1 METWIIYVATA
12 VVILILGTL
21 IQERIAD
28 KKAKKAAQNKP
39 TEEPQPTAAVVSKT
53 SEPNTPSFSKTGT
66 EILTDFLTQMGCMV
80 EHSEVR
86 EEWTYRVFLCQGVYF
101 ESYTHNENDEVLLYY
116 HWAIPYSKKNFAWV
130 QRVCHQLTSQ
140 NKYSKVFYRYDS
152 ENDKFDMV
160 VQTAAIAPSIEV
172 LKLFVHITLE
182 AARRLQYEYEN
193 HNYGDEMTAEE
204 LVEDARSKTLYHR
217 CQQYNEPM
225 RILANYKY
233 FNTNQLSI
241 AQVITSLFDQEN
253 VEDMLSLTVIS
264 ENGTDQITQRDR
276 IAAFDLFSTLIT
288 KTKNGLDAS
297 TIPVAMT
304 LDTTFNHYT
313 FTLHLV
319 EQIPENVFIRLS
331 AMKVPYDHLQEQVP
345 AYAYTP
351 QSVSC
356 LLCYE
361 TSEEHSFEAFGK
373 QMEAARIARRNGET
387 LTEEQREMLR
397 MGGSK
402 AAYQLDEGIRLA
414 NHGCYVQA
422 IELLEPV
429 LKKYMENKDGDQPD
443 LHIWV
448 ATRAAY
454 HLGLCY
460 YNLSIMSKAYYYLD
474 FARKNHNSV
483 AQNLY
488 LQLLYH
494 TNDSRLLDELNT
506 EISKTES
513 EMQAILSDNEEIS
526 ENEQFR
532 YDSNKEYCLFLYKL
546 HAMVMIRE
554 EYIDAAYED
563 LQYLLQYEE
572 THDFAQAKIDELNKI
587 IPSEE

>member
-12 VVILILGTL
+12 VVILILGIL
-21 IQERIAD
+21 VQERIAD

-39 TEEPQPTAAVVSKT
+39 AEKPQPVATVVTEST
-53 SEPNTPSFSKTGT
+53 EQNTTNRTGT
-66 EILTDFLTQMGCMV
+66 EILTDFLTQMGCIV

-86 EEWTYRVFLCQGVYF
+86 EEWTYRVFLFQGAYF

-130 QRVCHQLTSQ
+130 QRICHQLTAQ
-140 NKYSKVFYRYDS
+140 NKYSKIFYRYDS
-152 ENDKFDMV
+152 ENDKFDIV
-160 VQTAAIAPSIEV
+160 IQTAAIAPSIDV
-172 LKLFVHITLE
+172 LKLFVHITFE
-182 AARRLQYEYEN
+182 AARQLQLDFDNYNDGYEK
-193 HNYGDEMTAEE
+193 TAEE
-204 LVEDARSKTLYHR
+204 IVEDARSKTLYHR

-253 VEDMLSLTVIS
+253 VEDMLSLTIIS

-276 IAAFDLFSTLIT
+276 IAAFDLFSTLIA
-288 KTKNGLDAS
+288 KNENGLNVS

-304 LDTTFNHYT
+304 LDTTFYHYI

-319 EQIPENVFIRLS
+319 EQTPKNVFIRLS

-351 QSVSC
+351 QSASC

-373 QMEAARIARRNGET
+373 QMEAARVARRNGET
-387 LTEEQREMLR
+387 LTDEQDELLK
-397 MGGSK
+397 MGGGK
-402 AAYQLDEGIRLA
+402 AAYQIDEGIRLA

-429 LKKYMENKDGDQPD
+429 LQKYMNNDHTDM
-443 LHIWV
+443 HIWT
-448 ATRAAY
+448 ASRAAY

-460 YNLSIMSKAYYYLD
+460 YNLSIMNKAYYYLD

-494 TNDSRLLDELNT
+494 TNDSRLLNELNA

-513 EMQAILSDNEEIS
+513 EMKSIMSSNEELS
-526 ENEQFR
+526 ENEKFR
-532 YDSNKEYCLFLYKL
+532 YQSNEEYCLFLYKL

-572 THDFAQAKIDELNKI
+572 THDFAQTKIDELDKKYNNQ
-587 IPSEE
+587 

>member
-1 METWIIYVATA
+1 M
-12 VVILILGTL
+12 
-21 IQERIAD
+21 
-28 KKAKKAAQNKP
+28 
-39 TEEPQPTAAVVSKT
+39 
-53 SEPNTPSFSKTGT
+53 
-66 EILTDFLTQMGCMV
+66 
-80 EHSEVR
+80 
-86 EEWTYRVFLCQGVYF
+86 
-101 ESYTHNENDEVLLYY
+101 
-116 HWAIPYSKKNFAWV
+116 
-130 QRVCHQLTSQ
+130 TSQ

-152 ENDKFDMV
+152 ANDQFDIV
-160 VQTAAIAPSIEV
+160 IQTAAIAPSTEV
-172 LKLFVHITLE
+172 LKLFVHITFE
-182 AARRLQYEYEN
+182 AARRLQLDFDNYNDGYEK
-193 HNYGDEMTAEE
+193 TEE
-204 LVEDARSKTLYHR
+204 EIVEDARSKTLYHR

-288 KTKNGLDAS
+288 KKENSLDVS

-319 EQIPENVFIRLS
+319 EQTPENVFIRLS

-351 QSVSC
+351 QSISC

-373 QMEAARIARRNGET
+373 QMEAARVARRNGET
-387 LTEEQREMLR
+387 LTDEQYELLK
-397 MGGSK
+397 MGGGK
-402 AAYQLDEGIRLA
+402 AAYQMDEGIRLA

-429 LKKYMENKDGDQPD
+429 LQKYMNNDHTDM
-443 LHIWV
+443 HIWT
-448 ATRAAY
+448 ASRAAY

-460 YNLSIMSKAYYYLD
+460 YNLSIMNKAYYYLD

-494 TNDSRLLDELNT
+494 TNDSRLLSELNA
-506 EISKTES
+506 EISQTES
-513 EMQAILSDNEEIS
+513 EMQSIVSGNDEIS

-532 YDSNKEYCLFLYKL
+532 YKSNEAYCLFLYKL

-563 LQYLLQYEE
+563 LQHLL
-572 THDFAQAKIDELNKI
+572 K
-587 IPSEE
+587 

>member
-12 VVILILGTL
+12 VVILILGIL

-39 TEEPQPTAAVVSKT
+39 AEEPQPVAAVISKVT
-53 SEPNTPSFSKTGT
+53 EQTTPATNKTGT
-66 EILTDFLTQMGCMV
+66 EILTDFLVQTGCVV

-86 EEWTYRVFLCQGVYF
+86 EEWTYRVFLCQGAYF

-130 QRVCHQLTSQ
+130 QRICHQLTSQ

-152 ENDKFDMV
+152 ENDKFDIV
-160 VQTAAIAPSIEV
+160 IQTAAIAPSIEV
-172 LKLFVHITLE
+172 LKLFVHITFE
-182 AARRLQYEYEN
+182 AARRLQLDFDNYNDGYEK
-193 HNYGDEMTAEE
+193 TEE
-204 LVEDARSKTLYHR
+204 EIVEEERSKTLYHR

-233 FNTNQLSI
+233 FNANQLSI

-253 VEDMLSLTVIS
+253 VEDMLSLTIIS

-288 KTKNGLDAS
+288 KKENSLDVS

-304 LDTTFNHYT
+304 LDTTFYHYT

-319 EQIPENVFIRLS
+319 EQTLENVFVRLS
-331 AMKVPYDHLQEQVP
+331 AMKVVYDHLQEQVP

-361 TSEEHSFEAFGK
+361 TSEAHSFEAFGK
-373 QMEAARIARRNGET
+373 QMEAARVARRNGET
-387 LTEEQREMLR
+387 LTDEQHEMLK
-397 MGGSK
+397 MDSSK

-429 LKKYMENKDGDQPD
+429 LKKYIEKKDGEHPD
-443 LHIWV
+443 LYIWV

-454 HLGLCY
+454 HLGFCY

-474 FARKNHNSV
+474 FARKNHNSI

-494 TNDSRLLDELNT
+494 TNDSRLLSELNA
-506 EISKTES
+506 EISQTES
-513 EMQAILSDNEEIS
+513 KMQSIVSGNDEIS

-532 YDSNKEYCLFLYKL
+532 YKSNEEYCLFLYKL

-563 LQYLLQYEE
+563 LQYLLQHEE
-572 THDFAQAKIDELNKI
+572 THDFAQTKIDELDKKYNNQ
-587 IPSEE
+587 

>member
-12 VVILILGTL
+12 VVILILGIL

-28 KKAKKAAQNKP
+28 KKAKKQAQNKP
-39 TEEPQPTAAVVSKT
+39 AEEPQPTAAVVSKT

-86 EEWTYRVFLCQGVYF
+86 EEWTYRVFLCQGAYF

-116 HWAIPYSKKNFAWV
+116 HWAIPYSKKNFDWV
-130 QRVCHQLTSQ
+130 QRICHQLTAQ

-152 ENDKFDMV
+152 ENDKFDIV
-160 VQTAAIAPSIEV
+160 IQTAAIAPSIDV
-172 LKLFVHITLE
+172 LKLFVHITFE
-182 AARRLQYEYEN
+182 AARRLQLDFDNYNDGYEK
-193 HNYGDEMTAEE
+193 TEE
-204 LVEDARSKTLYHR
+204 EIVEDARSKTLYHR

-241 AQVITSLFDQEN
+241 AQVITSLFDQEK

-276 IAAFDLFSTLIT
+276 IAAFDLFRTLIT
-288 KTKNGLDAS
+288 KKENSLDVS

-319 EQIPENVFIRLS
+319 EQTPENVFIRLS

-373 QMEAARIARRNGET
+373 QMEAARVARRNGET
-387 LTEEQREMLR
+387 LTDEQHELLK
-397 MGGSK
+397 MGGGK
-402 AAYQLDEGIRLA
+402 AAYQMDEGIRLA

-422 IELLEPV
+422 IELLELV
-429 LKKYMENKDGDQPD
+429 LQKYMNNDHTDM
-443 LHIWV
+443 HIWT
-448 ATRAAY
+448 ASRAAY
-454 HLGLCY
+454 HLGFCY
-460 YNLSIMSKAYYYLD
+460 YNLSIMNKAYYYLD

-494 TNDSRLLDELNT
+494 TNDSRLLSELNA

-513 EMQAILSDNEEIS
+513 EMKSIMSSNEELS
-526 ENEQFR
+526 ENEKFR
-532 YDSNKEYCLFLYKL
+532 YQSNEEYCLFLYKL
-546 HAMVMIRE
+546 HAMLMIRE

-572 THDFAQAKIDELNKI
+572 THDFAQTKIDELDKKYNNQ
-587 IPSEE
+587 

>member
-86 EEWTYRVFLCQGVYF
+86 EEGTYRVFLCQGVYF

-140 NKYSKVFYRYDS
+140 NKYTKVFYRYDS

-193 HNYGDEMTAEE
+193 HNDGDEMTAEE

-304 LDTTFNHYT
+304 LDTTFYHYI

-319 EQIPENVFIRLS
+319 EQTPENVFIRLS

-361 TSEEHSFEAFGK
+361 TSKEHSFEAFGK

-526 ENEQFR
+526 KNEQFR

>member
-39 TEEPQPTAAVVSKT
+39 AEEPQPTATVVTEST
-53 SEPNTPSFSKTGT
+53 EQNTTNRTGT
-66 EILTDFLTQMGCMV
+66 EILTDFLTQMGCIV

-86 EEWTYRVFLCQGVYF
+86 EEWTYRVFLFQGGYF

-130 QRVCHQLTSQ
+130 QRICHQLTAQ

-152 ENDKFDMV
+152 ENDKFDIV
-160 VQTAAIAPSIEV
+160 IQTAAIAPSIDV
-172 LKLFVHITLE
+172 LKLFVHITFE
-182 AARRLQYEYEN
+182 AARQLQLDFDNYNDGYEK
-193 HNYGDEMTAEE
+193 TAEE
-204 LVEDARSKTLYHR
+204 IVEDARSKTLYHR

-253 VEDMLSLTVIS
+253 VEDMLSLTIIS

-276 IAAFDLFSTLIT
+276 IAAFDLFSTLIA
-288 KTKNGLDAS
+288 KNENGLNVS

-304 LDTTFNHYT
+304 LDTTFYHYI

-319 EQIPENVFIRLS
+319 EQTPKNVFIRLS

-351 QSVSC
+351 QSASC

-373 QMEAARIARRNGET
+373 QMEAARVARRNGET
-387 LTEEQREMLR
+387 LTDEQDELLK
-397 MGGSK
+397 MGSGK
-402 AAYQLDEGIRLA
+402 AAYQIDEGIRLA

-429 LKKYMENKDGDQPD
+429 LQKYMNNDHTDM
-443 LHIWV
+443 HIWT
-448 ATRAAY
+448 ASRAAY

-460 YNLSIMSKAYYYLD
+460 YNLSIMNKAYYYLD

-494 TNDSRLLDELNT
+494 TNDSRLLNELNA

-513 EMQAILSDNEEIS
+513 EMKSIMSSNEELS
-526 ENEQFR
+526 ENEKFR
-532 YDSNKEYCLFLYKL
+532 YQSNEEYCLFLYKL

-572 THDFAQAKIDELNKI
+572 THDFAQTKIDELDKKYNNQ
-587 IPSEE
+587 

>member
-1 METWIIYVATA
+1 METWGIYVATA
-12 VVILILGTL
+12 VVILILGIL
-21 IQERIAD
+21 IQERIAN
-28 KKAKKAAQNKP
+28 KKAKKSAQNKP
-39 TEEPQPTAAVVSKT
+39 AEECQPIAAVVSEATKQDT
-53 SEPNTPSFSKTGT
+53 TNRTGT
-66 EILTDFLTQMGCMV
+66 EILTDFLTQTGCVV

-86 EEWTYRVFLCQGVYF
+86 EEWTFRVFLCQGAYF

-116 HWAIPYSKKNFAWV
+116 HWVIPYSKKNFAWV
-130 QRVCHQLTSQ
+130 QRICHQLTAQ

-152 ENDKFDMV
+152 KNDKFDIV
-160 VQTAAIAPSIEV
+160 IQTAAIAPSIDV
-172 LKLFVHITLE
+172 LKLFVHITFE
-182 AARRLQYEYEN
+182 AARQLQLDFDNYNDGYEK
-193 HNYGDEMTAEE
+193 TEE
-204 LVEDARSKTLYHR
+204 EIVEDARSKTLYHR

-225 RILANYKY
+225 RVLANYKY

-288 KTKNGLDAS
+288 KKENSLDVS

-319 EQIPENVFIRLS
+319 EQTPENVFIRLS

-351 QSVSC
+351 QSISC

-373 QMEAARIARRNGET
+373 QMEAARVARRNGET
-387 LTEEQREMLR
+387 LTDEQHELLK
-397 MGGSK
+397 MGGGK
-402 AAYQLDEGIRLA
+402 AAYQMDEGIRLA

-429 LKKYMENKDGDQPD
+429 LQKCMNNDHTDM
-443 LHIWV
+443 HIWT
-448 ATRAAY
+448 ASRAAY

-460 YNLSIMSKAYYYLD
+460 YNLSIMNKAYYYLD

-494 TNDSRLLDELNT
+494 TNDSRLLSELNA

-513 EMQAILSDNEEIS
+513 EMKSIMSSNEELS
-526 ENEQFR
+526 ENEKFR
-532 YDSNKEYCLFLYKL
+532 YQSNEEYCLFLYKL

-563 LQYLLQYEE
+563 LQYLLQHEE
-572 THDFAQAKIDELNKI
+572 THDFAQTKIDELDKKYNNQ
-587 IPSEE
+587 

>member
-1 METWIIYVATA
+1 METWVIYVATA
-12 VVILILGTL
+12 VVILILGIL

-28 KKAKKAAQNKP
+28 KKAKKSAQNKP
-39 TEEPQPTAAVVSKT
+39 AEECQPIAAVVSEATKQDT
-53 SEPNTPSFSKTGT
+53 TNRTGT
-66 EILTDFLTQMGCMV
+66 EILTDFLTQTGCVV

-86 EEWTYRVFLCQGVYF
+86 EEWTYRVFLCQGAYF

-116 HWAIPYSKKNFAWV
+116 HWVIPYSKKNFAWV
-130 QRVCHQLTSQ
+130 QRICHQLTAQ

-152 ENDKFDMV
+152 KNDKFDIV
-160 VQTAAIAPSIEV
+160 IQTAAIAPSIDV
-172 LKLFVHITLE
+172 LKLFVHITFE
-182 AARRLQYEYEN
+182 AARQLQLDFDNYNDGYEK
-193 HNYGDEMTAEE
+193 TEE
-204 LVEDARSKTLYHR
+204 EIVEEARSKTLYHR

-225 RILANYKY
+225 RVLANYKY

-288 KTKNGLDAS
+288 KKENSLNVS

-319 EQIPENVFIRLS
+319 EQTPENVFIRLS

-345 AYAYTP
+345 DYAYTP
-351 QSVSC
+351 QSISC

-373 QMEAARIARRNGET
+373 QMEAARVARRNGET
-387 LTEEQREMLR
+387 LTDEQHELLK
-397 MGGSK
+397 MGGGK
-402 AAYQLDEGIRLA
+402 AAYQMDEGIRLA

-429 LKKYMENKDGDQPD
+429 LQKYMNNDHTDM
-443 LHIWV
+443 HIWT
-448 ATRAAY
+448 ASRAAY

-460 YNLSIMSKAYYYLD
+460 YNLSIMNKAYYYLD

-494 TNDSRLLDELNT
+494 TNDSRLLSELNA

-513 EMQAILSDNEEIS
+513 EMKSIMSSNEELS
-526 ENEQFR
+526 ENEKFR
-532 YDSNKEYCLFLYKL
+532 YQSNEEYCLFLYKL

-563 LQYLLQYEE
+563 LQYLLQHEE
-572 THDFAQAKIDELNKI
+572 THDFAQTKIDELDKKYNNQ
-587 IPSEE
+587 

>member
-12 VVILILGTL
+12 VVILILGIL

-28 KKAKKAAQNKP
+28 KKAKKSAQNKP
-39 TEEPQPTAAVVSKT
+39 AEEPHPVAAGVTEST
-53 SEPNTPSFSKTGT
+53 EQNTTNRTGT
-66 EILTDFLTQMGCMV
+66 EILTDFLTQMGCIV

-86 EEWTYRVFLCQGVYF
+86 EEWTYRVFLFQGAYF

-130 QRVCHQLTSQ
+130 QRICHQLTAQ

-152 ENDKFDMV
+152 ENDKFDIV
-160 VQTAAIAPSIEV
+160 IQTAAIAPSIDV
-172 LKLFVHITLE
+172 LKLFVHITFE
-182 AARRLQYEYEN
+182 AARQLQLDFDNYNDGYEK
-193 HNYGDEMTAEE
+193 TEE
-204 LVEDARSKTLYHR
+204 EIVEDARSKTLYHR

-253 VEDMLSLTVIS
+253 VEDMLSLTIIS

-276 IAAFDLFSTLIT
+276 IAAFNLFSTLIT
-288 KTKNGLDAS
+288 KKENSLDVS

-304 LDTTFNHYT
+304 LDSTFYHYI

-319 EQIPENVFIRLS
+319 EQTPENVFIRFS

-351 QSVSC
+351 QSASC

-361 TSEEHSFEAFGK
+361 TNEAHSFEAFGK
-373 QMEAARIARRNGET
+373 QMEAARVARRNGET
-387 LTEEQREMLR
+387 LTDEQHEMLR
-397 MGGSK
+397 MGSNK
-402 AAYQLDEGIRLA
+402 AAYQLAEGIRLA

-429 LKKYMENKDGDQPD
+429 LQKYMNNNHTDM
-443 LHIWV
+443 HIWT
-448 ATRAAY
+448 ASRAAY
-454 HLGLCY
+454 HLGFCY
-460 YNLSIMSKAYYYLD
+460 YNLSIMNKAYYYLD
-474 FARKNHNSV
+474 FARKNHNSF
-483 AQNLY
+483 AQHLY

-494 TNDSRLLDELNT
+494 TNDSRLLSELNA
-506 EISKTES
+506 EISNTES
-513 EMQAILSDNEEIS
+513 EMRSIASDNDELS

-532 YDSNKEYCLFLYKL
+532 YNSNKEYCLFLYKL

-563 LQYLLQYEE
+563 LQYLLQHEE
-572 THDFAQAKIDELNKI
+572 THDFAQTKIDELDKKYNNQ
-587 IPSEE
+587 

>member
-12 VVILILGTL
+12 VVILILGIL
-21 IQERIAD
+21 IQEHIAD

-39 TEEPQPTAAVVSKT
+39 AEEPHPVAAGVTEST
-53 SEPNTPSFSKTGT
+53 EQNTTNRTGT
-66 EILTDFLTQMGCMV
+66 EILTDFLTQMGCIV

-86 EEWTYRVFLCQGVYF
+86 EEWTYRVFLFQGAYF

-116 HWAIPYSKKNFAWV
+116 HWAIPYSKTNFAWV
-130 QRVCHQLTSQ
+130 QRICHQLTAQ

-152 ENDKFDMV
+152 ENDKFDIV
-160 VQTAAIAPSIEV
+160 IQTAAIAPSIDV
-172 LKLFVHITLE
+172 LKLFVHITFE
-182 AARRLQYEYEN
+182 AARQLQLDFDNYNDGYEK
-193 HNYGDEMTAEE
+193 TEE
-204 LVEDARSKTLYHR
+204 EIVEDARSKTLYHR

-253 VEDMLSLTVIS
+253 VEDMLSLTIIS

-276 IAAFDLFSTLIT
+276 IAAFDLFSTLIA
-288 KTKNGLDAS
+288 KKENGLNVS
-297 TIPVAMT
+297 TIPVAIT
-304 LDTTFNHYT
+304 LDTTFYHYI

-319 EQIPENVFIRLS
+319 EQTPENVFIRLS

-373 QMEAARIARRNGET
+373 QMEAARVARRNGET
-387 LTEEQREMLR
+387 LTDEQHEMLK
-397 MGGSK
+397 MDSSK

-429 LKKYMENKDGDQPD
+429 LKKYIEKKDGEHPD
-443 LHIWV
+443 LNIWV
-448 ATRAAY
+448 ATRATY
-454 HLGLCY
+454 HLGFCY

-474 FARKNHNSV
+474 FARKNHNSI

-494 TNDSRLLDELNT
+494 TNDSRLLSELNA
-506 EISKTES
+506 EISQTES
-513 EMQAILSDNEEIS
+513 KMQSIVSGNDEIS

-532 YDSNKEYCLFLYKL
+532 YKSNEEYCLFLYKL

-572 THDFAQAKIDELNKI
+572 TQDFAQTKIDELDKKYNNQ
-587 IPSEE
+587 

>member
-28 KKAKKAAQNKP
+28 KKAKKSAQNKP
-39 TEEPQPTAAVVSKT
+39 AEECQPIAAVVSGAT
-53 SEPNTPSFSKTGT
+53 EQDTTNRTGT
-66 EILTDFLTQMGCMV
+66 EILTDFLTQIGCVV
-80 EHSEVR
+80 EHSEIR
-86 EEWTYRVFLCQGVYF
+86 EEWTYRVFLCQGAYF

-130 QRVCHQLTSQ
+130 QRICHQLTSQ

-152 ENDKFDMV
+152 ANDQFDIV
-160 VQTAAIAPSIEV
+160 IQTAAIAPSTEV
-172 LKLFVHITLE
+172 LKLFVHITFE
-182 AARRLQYEYEN
+182 AARRLQLDFDNYNDGYEK
-193 HNYGDEMTAEE
+193 TEE
-204 LVEDARSKTLYHR
+204 EIVEDARSKTLYHR

-288 KTKNGLDAS
+288 KKENSLDVS

-319 EQIPENVFIRLS
+319 EQTPENVFIRLS

-351 QSVSC
+351 QSISC

-373 QMEAARIARRNGET
+373 QMEAARVARRNGET
-387 LTEEQREMLR
+387 LTDEQYELLK
-397 MGGSK
+397 MGGGK
-402 AAYQLDEGIRLA
+402 AAYQMDEGIRLA

-429 LKKYMENKDGDQPD
+429 LQKYMNNDHTDM
-443 LHIWV
+443 HIWT
-448 ATRAAY
+448 ASRAAY

-460 YNLSIMSKAYYYLD
+460 YNLSIMNKAYYYLD

-494 TNDSRLLDELNT
+494 TNDSRLLSELNA
-506 EISKTES
+506 EISQTES
-513 EMQAILSDNEEIS
+513 EMQSIVSGNDEIS

-532 YDSNKEYCLFLYKL
+532 YKSNEAYCLFLYKL

-563 LQYLLQYEE
+563 LQHLLQYEE
-572 THDFAQAKIDELNKI
+572 TQDFAQTKINELDKQYNNQ
-587 IPSEE
+587 

>member
-12 VVILILGTL
+12 VVILILGIL

-28 KKAKKAAQNKP
+28 KKAKKQAQNKP
-39 TEEPQPTAAVVSKT
+39 AEEPQPTAAVVSKT

-86 EEWTYRVFLCQGVYF
+86 EEWTYRVFLCQGAYF

-116 HWAIPYSKKNFAWV
+116 HWAIPYSKKNFDWV
-130 QRVCHQLTSQ
+130 QRICHQLTAQ

-152 ENDKFDMV
+152 ENDKFDIV
-160 VQTAAIAPSIEV
+160 IQTAAIAPSIDV
-172 LKLFVHITLE
+172 LKLFVHITFE
-182 AARRLQYEYEN
+182 AARRLQLDFDNYNDGYEK
-193 HNYGDEMTAEE
+193 TEE
-204 LVEDARSKTLYHR
+204 EIVEDARSKTLYHR

-241 AQVITSLFDQEN
+241 AQVITSLFDQEK

-276 IAAFDLFSTLIT
+276 IAAFDLFRTLIT
-288 KTKNGLDAS
+288 KKENSLDVS

-319 EQIPENVFIRLS
+319 EQTPENVFIRLS

-373 QMEAARIARRNGET
+373 QMEAARVARRSGET
-387 LTEEQREMLR
+387 LTDEQYELLK
-397 MGGSK
+397 MGGGK
-402 AAYQLDEGIRLA
+402 AAYQMDEGIRLA

-422 IELLEPV
+422 IELLELV
-429 LKKYMENKDGDQPD
+429 LQKYMNNDHTDM
-443 LHIWV
+443 HIWT
-448 ATRAAY
+448 ASRAAY
-454 HLGLCY
+454 HLGFCY
-460 YNLSIMSKAYYYLD
+460 YNLSIMNKAYYYLD

-494 TNDSRLLDELNT
+494 TNDSRLLSELNA

-513 EMQAILSDNEEIS
+513 EMKSIMSSNEELS
-526 ENEQFR
+526 ENEKFR
-532 YDSNKEYCLFLYKL
+532 YQSNEEYCLFLYKL
-546 HAMVMIRE
+546 HAMLMIRE

-572 THDFAQAKIDELNKI
+572 THDFAQTKIDELDKKYNNQ
-587 IPSEE
+587 

>member
-28 KKAKKAAQNKP
+28 KKAEKQAQNKP
-39 TEEPQPTAAVVSKT
+39 AEEPQPTATVVSKT

-140 NKYSKVFYRYDS
+140 NKYTKVFYRYDS

-319 EQIPENVFIRLS
+319 EQTPENVFIRLS

-345 AYAYTP
+345 AYTYTP

-526 ENEQFR
+526 KNEQFR

>member
-1 METWIIYVATA
+1 METWVIYVATA
-12 VVILILGTL
+12 VVILILGIL
-21 IQERIAD
+21 IQERIAE
-28 KKAKKAAQNKP
+28 KKAKKQAQNKP
-39 TEEPQPTAAVVSKT
+39 AEEPQPTAAVVSETTEQNTT
-53 SEPNTPSFSKTGT
+53 SRTGT
-66 EILTDFLTQMGCMV
+66 EILTDFLAQMGCMV

-86 EEWTYRVFLCQGVYF
+86 EEWTYRVFLFQGAYF

-130 QRVCHQLTSQ
+130 QRICHQLTAQ

-152 ENDKFDMV
+152 ENDKFDIV
-160 VQTAAIAPSIEV
+160 IQTAAIAPSIDV
-172 LKLFVHITLE
+172 LKLFVHITFE
-182 AARRLQYEYEN
+182 AARQLQLDFDNYNDGYEK
-193 HNYGDEMTAEE
+193 TAEE
-204 LVEDARSKTLYHR
+204 IVEDARSKTLYHR

-253 VEDMLSLTVIS
+253 VEDMLSLTIIS

-276 IAAFDLFSTLIT
+276 IAAFDLFSTLIA
-288 KTKNGLDAS
+288 KNENGLNVS

-304 LDTTFNHYT
+304 LDTTFYHYI

-319 EQIPENVFIRLS
+319 EQTPKNVFIRLS

-351 QSVSC
+351 QSASC

-373 QMEAARIARRNGET
+373 QMEAARVARRNGET
-387 LTEEQREMLR
+387 LTDEQDELLK
-397 MGGSK
+397 MGGGK
-402 AAYQLDEGIRLA
+402 AAYQIDEGIRLA

-429 LKKYMENKDGDQPD
+429 LQKYMNNDHTDM
-443 LHIWV
+443 HIWT
-448 ATRAAY
+448 ASRAAY

-460 YNLSIMSKAYYYLD
+460 YNLSIMNKAYYYLD

-494 TNDSRLLDELNT
+494 TNDSRLLNELNA

-513 EMQAILSDNEEIS
+513 EMKSIMSSNEELS
-526 ENEQFR
+526 ENEKFR
-532 YDSNKEYCLFLYKL
+532 YQSNEEYCLFLYKL

-572 THDFAQAKIDELNKI
+572 THDFAQTKIDELDKKYNNQ
-587 IPSEE
+587 

>member
-12 VVILILGTL
+12 VVILILGIL

-28 KKAKKAAQNKP
+28 KRAKKAAQNKP
-39 TEEPQPTAAVVSKT
+39 AEKPQPVAAVVTEST
-53 SEPNTPSFSKTGT
+53 EQNTTNRTGT

-86 EEWTYRVFLCQGVYF
+86 EEWTYRVFLFQGAYV

-116 HWAIPYSKKNFAWV
+116 HWAIPYSKKYFAWV
-130 QRVCHQLTSQ
+130 QRICHQLTSQ

-152 ENDKFDMV
+152 ENDKFDIV
-160 VQTAAIAPSIEV
+160 IQTAAIAPSIDV
-172 LKLFVHITLE
+172 LKLFMHITFE
-182 AARRLQYEYEN
+182 AARRLQLDFDNYNDGYEK
-193 HNYGDEMTAEE
+193 TEE
-204 LVEDARSKTLYHR
+204 EIVEDARRKTLYHR
-217 CQQYNEPM
+217 CEQYNEPM

-233 FNTNQLSI
+233 FNSNQLSI

-276 IAAFDLFSTLIT
+276 IAAFDLFSTLIA
-288 KTKNGLDAS
+288 KKENGLNVS

-304 LDTTFNHYT
+304 LDTTFYHYT

-319 EQIPENVFIRLS
+319 EQTPENVFIRLS

-351 QSVSC
+351 QSASC

-387 LTEEQREMLR
+387 LTDEQHEMLR
-397 MGGSK
+397 IGGSK
-402 AAYQLDEGIRLA
+402 AAYQLDEGIRLS

-429 LKKYMENKDGDQPD
+429 LKKYMEKKDGDQPD
-443 LHIWV
+443 LYIWV

-454 HLGLCY
+454 HLGFCY

-474 FARKNHNSV
+474 FARKNHSSI
-483 AQNLY
+483 AQHLY

-494 TNDSRLLDELNT
+494 TNDSRLLSELNA
-506 EISKTES
+506 EISNTES
-513 EMQAILSDNEEIS
+513 EMQSIVSGNDEIS

-532 YDSNKEYCLFLYKL
+532 YNSNKEYCLFLYKL

-563 LQYLLQYEE
+563 LQYLLQHEE
-572 THDFAQAKIDELNKI
+572 THDFAQAKIDELDKI
-587 IPSEE
+587 DSKE

>member
-12 VVILILGTL
+12 VVILILGIL
-21 IQERIAD
+21 IQERIVD

-39 TEEPQPTAAVVSKT
+39 AEEPQPAVAGISETTEQDMPTT
-53 SEPNTPSFSKTGT
+53 SRTGT
-66 EILTDFLTQMGCMV
+66 EILTDFLTQMGCIV

-86 EEWTYRVFLCQGVYF
+86 EEWTYRVFLFQGAYF

-130 QRVCHQLTSQ
+130 QRICHQLTAQ

-152 ENDKFDMV
+152 ENDKFDIV
-160 VQTAAIAPSIEV
+160 IQTAAIAPSIDV
-172 LKLFVHITLE
+172 LKLFVHITFE
-182 AARRLQYEYEN
+182 AARQLQLDFDNYNDGYEK
-193 HNYGDEMTAEE
+193 TEE
-204 LVEDARSKTLYHR
+204 EIVEDARSKTLYHR

-233 FNTNQLSI
+233 FNSNQLSI

-264 ENGTDQITQRDR
+264 ENGTDQITQRNR

-288 KTKNGLDAS
+288 KKDNGLNVS

-304 LDTTFNHYT
+304 LDSTFYHYI

-319 EQIPENVFIRLS
+319 EQTLENVFIRLS

-351 QSVSC
+351 QSASC

-361 TSEEHSFEAFGK
+361 TNEEHSFEAFGK
-373 QMEAARIARRNGET
+373 QMEAARVARRNGDT
-387 LTEEQREMLR
+387 LTDEQHEMLR
-397 MGGSK
+397 MGSSK
-402 AAYQLDEGIRLA
+402 AAYQLDEGIRLS

-429 LKKYMENKDGDQPD
+429 LQKYMNNNHTDM
-443 LHIWV
+443 HIWT
-448 ATRAAY
+448 ASRAAY
-454 HLGLCY
+454 HLGFCY
-460 YNLSIMSKAYYYLD
+460 YNLSIMNKAYYYLD
-474 FARKNHNSV
+474 FARKNHNSF
-483 AQNLY
+483 AQHLY

-494 TNDSRLLDELNT
+494 TNDSRLLSELNA
-506 EISKTES
+506 EISNTES
-513 EMQAILSDNEEIS
+513 EMRSIASDNDELS

-532 YDSNKEYCLFLYKL
+532 YNSNKEYCLFLYKL

-563 LQYLLQYEE
+563 LQYLLQHEE
-572 THDFAQAKIDELNKI
+572 THDFAQTKIDELDKKYNNQ
-587 IPSEE
+587 

>member
-28 KKAKKAAQNKP
+28 KKAKKQAQNKP
-39 TEEPQPTAAVVSKT
+39 AEKPQPVAAVVTEST
-53 SEPNTPSFSKTGT
+53 EQNTTNRTGT

-86 EEWTYRVFLCQGVYF
+86 EEWTYRVFLFQGAYF

-116 HWAIPYSKKNFAWV
+116 RWTIPYSKKNFAWV
-130 QRVCHQLTSQ
+130 QRICHQLTSQ
-140 NKYSKVFYRYDS
+140 NKYTKVFYRYDS
-152 ENDKFDMV
+152 ENDQFDIV
-160 VQTAAIAPSIEV
+160 VQTAAIAPSIDV
-172 LKLFVHITLE
+172 LKLFVHITFE
-182 AARRLQYEYEN
+182 AARQLQLDFDNYNDGYEK
-193 HNYGDEMTAEE
+193 TEE
-204 LVEDARSKTLYHR
+204 EIVEDARSKTLYHR

-253 VEDMLSLTVIS
+253 VEDMLSLTIIS

-276 IAAFDLFSTLIT
+276 IAAFDLFSTLIA
-288 KTKNGLDAS
+288 KNENGLHVS
-297 TIPVAMT
+297 TIPVEMT
-304 LDTTFNHYT
+304 LDTTFYHYI

-319 EQIPENVFIRLS
+319 EQTPENVFIRLS

-351 QSVSC
+351 QSASC

-373 QMEAARIARRNGET
+373 QMEAARVARRNGET
-387 LTEEQREMLR
+387 LTDEQHELLK
-397 MGGSK
+397 MGGGK
-402 AAYQLDEGIRLA
+402 AAYQMDEGIRLA

-429 LKKYMENKDGDQPD
+429 LQKYMNNDYTDM
-443 LHIWV
+443 HIWT
-448 ATRAAY
+448 ASRAAY
-454 HLGLCY
+454 HLGFCY

-474 FARKNHNSV
+474 FARKNHNSF
-483 AQNLY
+483 AQHLY

-494 TNDSRLLDELNT
+494 TNDSRLLSELNA
-506 EISKTES
+506 EISQTES
-513 EMQAILSDNEEIS
+513 EMKSIMSSNEELS
-526 ENEQFR
+526 ENEKFR
-532 YDSNKEYCLFLYKL
+532 YQSNEEYCLFLYKL

-554 EYIDAAYED
+554 EYVDAAYED

-572 THDFAQAKIDELNKI
+572 THDFAQTKIDELDKKYNN
-587 IPSEE
+587 

>member
-1 METWIIYVATA
+1 MITSVFVAVFIAIAIVGVLIHKQHTTSKVKEEVPNKLSEESQPIVELSSKA
-12 VVILILGTL
+12 VEQTIPAI
-21 IQERIAD
+21 
-28 KKAKKAAQNKP
+28 
-39 TEEPQPTAAVVSKT
+39 
-53 SEPNTPSFSKTGT
+53 SKTGA
-66 EILTDFLTQMGCMV
+66 EILTDFLTQTGCVV
-80 EHSEVR
+80 EECETR
-86 EEWTYRVFLCQGVYF
+86 DEWTYRVFQYQGAYF
-101 ESYTHNENDEVLLYY
+101 ESYSNNENDEVLLYY
-116 HWAIPYSKKNFAWV
+116 HWGIPYSKKNFAWV

-140 NKYSKVFYRYDS
+140 NKYGKVFYRYDS
-152 ENDKFDMV
+152 ENDQFDIV
-160 VQTAAIAPSIEV
+160 VQTAAIAPSIDV
-172 LKLFVHITLE
+172 LKLFVHITFE
-182 AARRLQYEYEN
+182 AARQLQLDFDNYNDGYEK
-193 HNYGDEMTAEE
+193 TEE
-204 LVEDARSKTLYHR
+204 EIVEDARSKTLYHR

-288 KTKNGLDAS
+288 KKENSLDVS

-319 EQIPENVFIRLS
+319 EQTPENVFIRLS

-373 QMEAARIARRNGET
+373 QMEAARVARRNGET
-387 LTEEQREMLR
+387 LTDEQYELLK
-397 MGGSK
+397 MGGGK
-402 AAYQLDEGIRLA
+402 AAYQMDEGIRLA

-429 LKKYMENKDGDQPD
+429 LQKYMNNDHTDM
-443 LHIWV
+443 HIWT
-448 ATRAAY
+448 ASRAAY

-460 YNLSIMSKAYYYLD
+460 YNLSIMNKAYYYLD

-494 TNDSRLLDELNT
+494 TNDSRLLSELNA
-506 EISKTES
+506 EIGKTES
-513 EMQAILSDNEEIS
+513 EMKAIVSGNDEIS
-526 ENEQFR
+526 ENEQLR
-532 YDSNKEYCLFLYKL
+532 YQSNEEYCLFLYKL
-546 HAMVMIRE
+546 HAMLMIRE

-563 LQYLLQYEE
+563 LQYLLQHEE
-572 THDFAQAKIDELNKI
+572 THDFAQTKIDELDKKYNNQ
-587 IPSEE
+587 

>member
-12 VVILILGTL
+12 VVILIFGTL

-28 KKAKKAAQNKP
+28 KKAKKAAQNRP
-39 TEEPQPTAAVVSKT
+39 AEEPQPTAAVVSETTEQNTT
-53 SEPNTPSFSKTGT
+53 SRTGT
-66 EILTDFLTQMGCMV
+66 EILTDFLAQMGCMV

-86 EEWTYRVFLCQGVYF
+86 EEWTYRVFLCQGAYF
-101 ESYTHNENDEVLLYY
+101 EAYTHNENDEVLLYY

-140 NKYSKVFYRYDS
+140 NKYTKVFYRYDS

-193 HNYGDEMTAEE
+193 HNDGDEMTAEE

-304 LDTTFNHYT
+304 LDTTFYHYI

-319 EQIPENVFIRLS
+319 EQTPENVFIRLS

-361 TSEEHSFEAFGK
+361 TSKEHSFEAFGK

-526 ENEQFR
+526 KNEQFR

>member
-12 VVILILGTL
+12 VVILILGIL

-39 TEEPQPTAAVVSKT
+39 AEEPHPVAAGVTEST
-53 SEPNTPSFSKTGT
+53 EQNTTNRTGT
-66 EILTDFLTQMGCMV
+66 EILTDFLTQMGCIV

-86 EEWTYRVFLCQGVYF
+86 EEWTYRVFLFQGAYF

-130 QRVCHQLTSQ
+130 QRICHQLTAQ

-152 ENDKFDMV
+152 ENDKFDIV
-160 VQTAAIAPSIEV
+160 IQTAAIAPSIDV
-172 LKLFVHITLE
+172 LKLFVHITFE
-182 AARRLQYEYEN
+182 AARQLQLDFDNYNDGYEK
-193 HNYGDEMTAEE
+193 TEE
-204 LVEDARSKTLYHR
+204 EIVEDARSKTLYHR

-253 VEDMLSLTVIS
+253 VEDMLSLTIIS
-264 ENGTDQITQRDR
+264 ENGTNQITQRDR
-276 IAAFDLFSTLIT
+276 IAAFDLFSTLIA
-288 KTKNGLDAS
+288 KKENGLNVS
-297 TIPVAMT
+297 TIPVAIT
-304 LDTTFNHYT
+304 LDTTFYHYI

-319 EQIPENVFIRLS
+319 EQTPENVFIRLS

-351 QSVSC
+351 QSASC

-361 TSEEHSFEAFGK
+361 TNEEHSFEAFGK
-373 QMEAARIARRNGET
+373 QMEAARVARRNGDT
-387 LTEEQREMLR
+387 LTDEQHEMLR
-397 MGGSK
+397 MGSSK
-402 AAYQLDEGIRLA
+402 AAYQLAEGIRLS

-429 LKKYMENKDGDQPD
+429 LQKHMNNNHTDM
-443 LHIWV
+443 HIWT
-448 ATRAAY
+448 ASRAAY
-454 HLGLCY
+454 HLGFCY

-474 FARKNHNSV
+474 FARKNHNSF
-483 AQNLY
+483 AQHLY

-494 TNDSRLLDELNT
+494 TNDSRLLSELNA
-506 EISKTES
+506 EISNTES
-513 EMQAILSDNEEIS
+513 EMRSIASGNDELS

-532 YDSNKEYCLFLYKL
+532 YNSNKEYCLFLYKL

-563 LQYLLQYEE
+563 LQYLLQHEE
-572 THDFAQAKIDELNKI
+572 THDFAQTKIDELDKKYNNQ
-587 IPSEE
+587 

>member
-28 KKAKKAAQNKP
+28 KKAKKQAQNKP
-39 TEEPQPTAAVVSKT
+39 AEKPQPVAAVVTEST
-53 SEPNTPSFSKTGT
+53 EQNTTNRTGT

-86 EEWTYRVFLCQGVYF
+86 EEWTYRVFLFQGAYF

-116 HWAIPYSKKNFAWV
+116 RWTIPYSKKNFAWV
-130 QRVCHQLTSQ
+130 QRICHQLTSQ
-140 NKYSKVFYRYDS
+140 NKYTKVFYRYDS
-152 ENDKFDMV
+152 ENDQFDIV
-160 VQTAAIAPSIEV
+160 VQTAAIAPSIDV
-172 LKLFVHITLE
+172 LKLFVHITFE
-182 AARRLQYEYEN
+182 AARQLQLDFDNYNDGYEK
-193 HNYGDEMTAEE
+193 TEE
-204 LVEDARSKTLYHR
+204 EIVEDARSKTLYHR

-253 VEDMLSLTVIS
+253 VEDMLSLTIIS

-276 IAAFDLFSTLIT
+276 IAAFDLFSTLIA
-288 KTKNGLDAS
+288 KNENGLHVS
-297 TIPVAMT
+297 TIPVEMT
-304 LDTTFNHYT
+304 LDTTFYHYI

-319 EQIPENVFIRLS
+319 EQTPENVFIRLS

-351 QSVSC
+351 QSASC

-373 QMEAARIARRNGET
+373 QMEAARVARRNGET
-387 LTEEQREMLR
+387 LTDEQHELLK
-397 MGGSK
+397 MGGGK
-402 AAYQLDEGIRLA
+402 AAYQMDEGIRLA

-429 LKKYMENKDGDQPD
+429 LQKYMNNDYTDM
-443 LHIWV
+443 HIWT
-448 ATRAAY
+448 ASRAAY
-454 HLGLCY
+454 HLGFCY

-474 FARKNHNSV
+474 FARKNHNSF
-483 AQNLY
+483 AQHLY

-494 TNDSRLLDELNT
+494 TNDSRLLSELNA

-513 EMQAILSDNEEIS
+513 EMKSIMSSNEELS
-526 ENEQFR
+526 ENEKFR
-532 YDSNKEYCLFLYKL
+532 YQSNEEYCLFLYKL

-554 EYIDAAYED
+554 EYVDAAYED

-572 THDFAQAKIDELNKI
+572 THDFAQTKIDELDKKYNN
-587 IPSEE
+587 

>member
-12 VVILILGTL
+12 VVILILGIL

-28 KKAKKAAQNKP
+28 MKAKKAAQNKP
-39 TEEPQPTAAVVSKT
+39 AEKPQPVAAVITDST
-53 SEPNTPSFSKTGT
+53 EQSTTNRTGT

-86 EEWTYRVFLCQGVYF
+86 EEWTYRVFLCQGAYF

-116 HWAIPYSKKNFAWV
+116 HWVIPYSKKNFAWV
-130 QRVCHQLTSQ
+130 QRICHQLTAQ

-152 ENDKFDMV
+152 ENDKFDIV
-160 VQTAAIAPSIEV
+160 IQTAAIAPSIDV
-172 LKLFVHITLE
+172 LNLFVHITFE
-182 AARRLQYEYEN
+182 AARQLQLDFDNYNDGYEK
-193 HNYGDEMTAEE
+193 TEE
-204 LVEDARSKTLYHR
+204 EIVEDARSKTLYHR

-241 AQVITSLFDQEN
+241 AQVITSLYDQEN
-253 VEDMLSLTVIS
+253 VEDMLSLTIIS
-264 ENGTDQITQRDR
+264 ENGTNQITQRDK

-288 KTKNGLDAS
+288 KKENSLDVS

-319 EQIPENVFIRLS
+319 EQTPENVFIRLS

-351 QSVSC
+351 QSISC

-373 QMEAARIARRNGET
+373 QMEAARVARRNGET
-387 LTEEQREMLR
+387 LTDEQHELLK
-397 MGGSK
+397 MGGGK
-402 AAYQLDEGIRLA
+402 AAYQMDEGIRLA

-429 LKKYMENKDGDQPD
+429 LQKYMNNDYTDM
-443 LHIWV
+443 HIWT
-448 ATRAAY
+448 ASRAAY
-454 HLGLCY
+454 HLGFCY

-474 FARKNHNSV
+474 FARKNHNSF
-483 AQNLY
+483 AQHLY

-494 TNDSRLLDELNT
+494 TNDSRLLSELNA
-506 EISKTES
+506 EIGKTES
-513 EMQAILSDNEEIS
+513 EMKSIMSSNEELS
-526 ENEQFR
+526 ENEKFR
-532 YDSNKEYCLFLYKL
+532 YQSNEEYCLFLYKL

-563 LQYLLQYEE
+563 LQYLLQHEE
-572 THDFAQAKIDELNKI
+572 THDFAQTKIDELDKKYNN
-587 IPSEE
+587 

>member
-39 TEEPQPTAAVVSKT
+39 AEKPQPAAAVMSETTEQDMPTT
-53 SEPNTPSFSKTGT
+53 SRTGT

-86 EEWTYRVFLCQGVYF
+86 EEWTYRVFLFQGAYF

-116 HWAIPYSKKNFAWV
+116 RWTIPYSKKNFAWV
-130 QRVCHQLTSQ
+130 QRICHQLTSQ
-140 NKYSKVFYRYDS
+140 NKYTKVFYRYDS
-152 ENDKFDMV
+152 ENDQFDIV
-160 VQTAAIAPSIEV
+160 VQTAAIAPSTEV
-172 LKLFVHITLE
+172 LKLFIQITFE
-182 AARRLQYEYEN
+182 AARRLQYEYEH
-193 HNYGDEMTAEE
+193 HNDGDEMTAEE

-288 KTKNGLDAS
+288 KKENSLNVY

-304 LDTTFNHYT
+304 LDTTFYHYI

-319 EQIPENVFIRLS
+319 EQTPENVFIRLS

-387 LTEEQREMLR
+387 LTDEQYELLK
-397 MGGSK
+397 MGGGK
-402 AAYQLDEGIRLA
+402 AAYQMDEGIRLA

-429 LKKYMENKDGDQPD
+429 LQKYMNNDHTDM
-443 LHIWV
+443 HIWT
-448 ATRAAY
+448 ASRAAY

-460 YNLSIMSKAYYYLD
+460 YNLSIMNKAYYYLD
-474 FARKNHNSV
+474 FARKNHNSF

-488 LQLLYH
+488 FQLLYH

-513 EMQAILSDNEEIS
+513 EMQTILSDNDEIS
-526 ENEQFR
+526 ENEQCR
-532 YDSNKEYCLFLYKL
+532 YNSNQEYCLFLYKL
-546 HAMVMIRE
+546 HALAMIRE

-563 LQYLLQYEE
+563 LQYLLQHEE
-572 THDFAQAKIDELNKI
+572 THDFAQTKIDELDKKYNNQ
-587 IPSEE
+587 

>member
-12 VVILILGTL
+12 VVILILGIL

-39 TEEPQPTAAVVSKT
+39 AEKPQPVATVVTEST
-53 SEPNTPSFSKTGT
+53 EQNTTNRTGT
-66 EILTDFLTQMGCMV
+66 EILTDFLTQMGCIV

-86 EEWTYRVFLCQGVYF
+86 EEWTYRVFLFQGAYF

-130 QRVCHQLTSQ
+130 QRICHQLTAQ
-140 NKYSKVFYRYDS
+140 NKYSKIFYRYDS
-152 ENDKFDMV
+152 ENDKFDIV
-160 VQTAAIAPSIEV
+160 IQTAAIAPSIDV
-172 LKLFVHITLE
+172 LKLFVHITFE
-182 AARRLQYEYEN
+182 AARQLQLDFDNYNDGYEK
-193 HNYGDEMTAEE
+193 TAEE
-204 LVEDARSKTLYHR
+204 IVEDARSKTLYHR

-253 VEDMLSLTVIS
+253 VEDMLSLTIIS

-276 IAAFDLFSTLIT
+276 IAAFDLFSTLIA
-288 KTKNGLDAS
+288 KNENGLNVS

-304 LDTTFNHYT
+304 LDTTFYHYI

-319 EQIPENVFIRLS
+319 EQTPKNVFIRLS

-351 QSVSC
+351 QSASC

-373 QMEAARIARRNGET
+373 QMEAARVARRNGET
-387 LTEEQREMLR
+387 LTDEQDELLK
-397 MGGSK
+397 MGGGK
-402 AAYQLDEGIRLA
+402 AAYQIDEGIRLA

-429 LKKYMENKDGDQPD
+429 LQKYMNNDHTDM
-443 LHIWV
+443 HIWT
-448 ATRAAY
+448 ASRAAY

-460 YNLSIMSKAYYYLD
+460 YNLSIMNKAYYYLD

-494 TNDSRLLDELNT
+494 TNDSRLLNELNA

-513 EMQAILSDNEEIS
+513 EMKSIMSSNEELS
-526 ENEQFR
+526 ENEKFR
-532 YDSNKEYCLFLYKL
+532 YQSNEEYCLFLYKL

-572 THDFAQAKIDELNKI
+572 THDFAQTKIDELDKKYNNQ
-587 IPSEE
+587 

>member
-12 VVILILGTL
+12 VVILILGIL

-39 TEEPQPTAAVVSKT
+39 AEKPQPVATVVTEST
-53 SEPNTPSFSKTGT
+53 EQNTTNRTGT
-66 EILTDFLTQMGCMV
+66 EILTDFLTQMGCIV

-86 EEWTYRVFLCQGVYF
+86 EEWTYRVFLFQGAYF

-130 QRVCHQLTSQ
+130 QRICHQLTAQ
-140 NKYSKVFYRYDS
+140 NKYSKIFYRYDS
-152 ENDKFDMV
+152 ENDKFDIV
-160 VQTAAIAPSIEV
+160 IQTAAIAPSIDV
-172 LKLFVHITLE
+172 LKLFVHITFE
-182 AARRLQYEYEN
+182 AARQLQLDFDNYNDGYEK
-193 HNYGDEMTAEE
+193 TAEE
-204 LVEDARSKTLYHR
+204 IVEDARSKTLYHR

-253 VEDMLSLTVIS
+253 VEDMLSLTIIS

-276 IAAFDLFSTLIT
+276 IAAFDLFSTLIA
-288 KTKNGLDAS
+288 KNENGLNVS

-304 LDTTFNHYT
+304 LDTTFYHYI

-319 EQIPENVFIRLS
+319 EQTPKNVFIRLS

-345 AYAYTP
+345 AYAYIP
-351 QSVSC
+351 QSASC

-373 QMEAARIARRNGET
+373 QMEAARVARRNGET
-387 LTEEQREMLR
+387 LTDEQDELLK
-397 MGGSK
+397 MGGGK
-402 AAYQLDEGIRLA
+402 AACQIDEGIRLA

-429 LKKYMENKDGDQPD
+429 LQKYMNNDHTDM
-443 LHIWV
+443 HIWT
-448 ATRAAY
+448 ASRAAY

-460 YNLSIMSKAYYYLD
+460 YNLSIMNKAYYYLD

-494 TNDSRLLDELNT
+494 TNDSRLLNELNA

-513 EMQAILSDNEEIS
+513 EMKSIMSSNEELS
-526 ENEQFR
+526 ENEKFR
-532 YDSNKEYCLFLYKL
+532 YQSNEEYCLFLYKL

-572 THDFAQAKIDELNKI
+572 THDFAQTKIDELDKKYNNQ
-587 IPSEE
+587 

>member
-12 VVILILGTL
+12 VVILILGIL

-28 KKAKKAAQNKP
+28 RKAKKAAQNKSA
-39 TEEPQPTAAVVSKT
+39 EEPQPTATVVSKT
-53 SEPNTPSFSKTGT
+53 PEPNTPSFSKTGT
-66 EILTDFLTQMGCMV
+66 EILTDFLTQTGCVV
-80 EHSEVR
+80 EHSEIR
-86 EEWTYRVFLCQGVYF
+86 EEWTYRVFLCQGAYF
-101 ESYTHNENDEVLLYY
+101 ESYTNNENDEVLLYY
-116 HWAIPYSKKNFAWV
+116 RWTIPYSKKNFAWV
-130 QRVCHQLTSQ
+130 QRICHQLTSQ
-140 NKYSKVFYRYDS
+140 NKYTKVFFRYDS
-152 ENDKFDMV
+152 ENDQFDIV
-160 VQTAAIAPSIEV
+160 VQTAAIAPSTEV
-172 LKLFVHITLE
+172 LKLFIQITFE
-182 AARRLQYEYEN
+182 AARRLQYEYEH
-193 HNYGDEMTAEE
+193 HNDGDEMTAEE

-225 RILANYKY
+225 RVLANYKY

-288 KTKNGLDAS
+288 KKENSLDVS

-319 EQIPENVFIRLS
+319 EQTAENAFIRLS

-361 TSEEHSFEAFGK
+361 TSAAHSFEAFGK
-373 QMEAARIARRNGET
+373 QMEAARVARRNGET
-387 LTEEQREMLR
+387 LTEEQHELLK

-402 AAYQLDEGIRLA
+402 AAYQMDEGIRLA

-422 IELLEPV
+422 IELLEPI
-429 LKKYMENKDGDQPD
+429 LQKYMNKDYTDM
-443 LHIWV
+443 HIWT
-448 ATRAAY
+448 ASRAAY
-454 HLGLCY
+454 HLGFCY

-474 FARKNHNSV
+474 FARKNHNSF
-483 AQNLY
+483 AQHLY

-494 TNDSRLLDELNT
+494 TNDSRLLSELIA

-513 EMQAILSDNEEIS
+513 EMQSIVSTNDDIS

-532 YDSNKEYCLFLYKL
+532 YNSNKEYCLFLYKL

-554 EYIDAAYED
+554 KYVDAAYED
-563 LQYLLQYEE
+563 LQYLLQHEE
-572 THDFAQAKIDELNKI
+572 THDFAQAKIDELDAI
-587 IPSEE
+587 IPPEE

>member
-21 IQERIAD
+21 IQEGIAD

-53 SEPNTPSFSKTGT
+53 PEPNTPSFSKTGT
-66 EILTDFLTQMGCMV
+66 EILTDFLTQMGCIV
-80 EHSEVR
+80 EHSEVH

-101 ESYTHNENDEVLLYY
+101 ESYSHNENDEVLLYY
-116 HWAIPYSKKNFAWV
+116 RWAIPYSKKNFAWV
-130 QRVCHQLTSQ
+130 QRICHQLTSQ
-140 NKYSKVFYRYDS
+140 NKYTKVFYRYDS
-152 ENDKFDMV
+152 ENDQFDIV

-193 HNYGDEMTAEE
+193 HNDGDEMTAEE
-204 LVEDARSKTLYHR
+204 LVEDARSKTLYYR

-241 AQVITSLFDQEN
+241 AQVITSLFDREN
-253 VEDMLSLTVIS
+253 VEDMLSLTIIS

-304 LDTTFNHYT
+304 LDTTFYHYI

-319 EQIPENVFIRLS
+319 EQTPKNVFIRLS

-361 TSEEHSFEAFGK
+361 TREEHSFEAFGK

-387 LTEEQREMLR
+387 LTDEQCEMLK
-397 MGGSK
+397 MGGGK

-429 LKKYMENKDGDQPD
+429 LKKYMEKKDGDQPD

-460 YNLSIMSKAYYYLD
+460 YNLAIMSKAYYYLD

-526 ENEQFR
+526 KNEQFR

>member
-1 METWIIYVATA
+1 METWVIYVATA
-12 VVILILGTL
+12 VVILILGIL

-28 KKAKKAAQNKP
+28 KKAKKSAQNKP
-39 TEEPQPTAAVVSKT
+39 AEECQPIAAVVSEATKQDT
-53 SEPNTPSFSKTGT
+53 TNRTGT
-66 EILTDFLTQMGCMV
+66 EILTDFLTQTGCVV

-86 EEWTYRVFLCQGVYF
+86 EEWTYRVFLCQGAYF

-116 HWAIPYSKKNFAWV
+116 HWVIPYSKKNFAWV
-130 QRVCHQLTSQ
+130 QRICHQLTAQ

-152 ENDKFDMV
+152 KNDKFDIV
-160 VQTAAIAPSIEV
+160 IQTAAIAPSIDV
-172 LKLFVHITLE
+172 LKLFVHITFE
-182 AARRLQYEYEN
+182 AARQLQLDFDNYNDGYEK
-193 HNYGDEMTAEE
+193 TEE
-204 LVEDARSKTLYHR
+204 EIVEDARSKTLYHR

-225 RILANYKY
+225 RVLANYKY

-288 KTKNGLDAS
+288 KKENSLDVS

-319 EQIPENVFIRLS
+319 EQTPENVFIRLS
-331 AMKVPYDHLQEQVP
+331 AMKVLYDHLQEQVP

-351 QSVSC
+351 QSISC

-373 QMEAARIARRNGET
+373 QMEAARVARRNGET
-387 LTEEQREMLR
+387 LTDEQHELLK
-397 MGGSK
+397 MGGGK
-402 AAYQLDEGIRLA
+402 AAYQMDEGIRLA

-429 LKKYMENKDGDQPD
+429 LQKYMNNDHTDM
-443 LHIWV
+443 HIWT
-448 ATRAAY
+448 ASRAAY

-460 YNLSIMSKAYYYLD
+460 YNLSIMNKAYYYLD

-494 TNDSRLLDELNT
+494 TNDSRLLSELNA
-506 EISKTES
+506 EIYKTES
-513 EMQAILSDNEEIS
+513 EMKSIMSSNEELS
-526 ENEQFR
+526 ENEKFR
-532 YDSNKEYCLFLYKL
+532 YQSNEEYCLFLYKL

-563 LQYLLQYEE
+563 LQYLLQHEE
-572 THDFAQAKIDELNKI
+572 THDFAQTKIDELDKKYNNQ
-587 IPSEE
+587 

>member
-1 METWIIYVATA
+1 
-12 VVILILGTL
+12 
-21 IQERIAD
+21 
-28 KKAKKAAQNKP
+28 
-39 TEEPQPTAAVVSKT
+39 
-53 SEPNTPSFSKTGT
+53 
-66 EILTDFLTQMGCMV
+66 MGCIV

-86 EEWTYRVFLCQGVYF
+86 DEWTYRVFLFQGAYF

-116 HWAIPYSKKNFAWV
+116 HWAIPYSKKNFTWV
-130 QRVCHQLTSQ
+130 QRICHQLTAQ

-152 ENDKFDMV
+152 ENDKFDIV
-160 VQTAAIAPSIEV
+160 IQTAAIAPSLEV
-172 LKLFVHITLE
+172 LNLFMHITFE
-182 AARRLQYEYEN
+182 AARRLQLDFDNYNDGYEK
-193 HNYGDEMTAEE
+193 TEE
-204 LVEDARSKTLYHR
+204 EIVEDARSKTLYHR

-233 FNTNQLSI
+233 FNANQLSI

-264 ENGTDQITQRDR
+264 ENGTNQITQRDK
-276 IAAFDLFSTLIT
+276 IAAFDLFSALIT
-288 KTKNGLDAS
+288 KKENGLDVS

-319 EQIPENVFIRLS
+319 EQTAENVFIRLS

-361 TSEEHSFEAFGK
+361 TSAAHSFEAFGK
-373 QMEAARIARRNGET
+373 QMEAARVARRNGET
-387 LTEEQREMLR
+387 LTEEQHELLK

-402 AAYQLDEGIRLA
+402 AAYQMDEGIRLA

-422 IELLEPV
+422 IELLEPI
-429 LKKYMENKDGDQPD
+429 LQKYMNKDYTDM
-443 LHIWV
+443 HIWT
-448 ATRAAY
+448 ASRAAY
-454 HLGLCY
+454 HLGFCY

-474 FARKNHNSV
+474 FARKNHNSF

-494 TNDSRLLDELNT
+494 TNDSRLLSELIA

-513 EMQAILSDNEEIS
+513 EMQSIVSTNDDIS

-532 YDSNKEYCLFLYKL
+532 YNSNKEYCLFLYKL

-554 EYIDAAYED
+554 KYVDAAYED
-563 LQYLLQYEE
+563 LQYLLQHEE
-572 THDFAQAKIDELNKI
+572 THDFAQAKIDELDAI
-587 IPSEE
+587 IPPEE

>member
-1 METWIIYVATA
+1 MEY
-12 VVILILGTL
+12 
-21 IQERIAD
+21 
-28 KKAKKAAQNKP
+28 
-39 TEEPQPTAAVVSKT
+39 
-53 SEPNTPSFSKTGT
+53 
-66 EILTDFLTQMGCMV
+66 
-80 EHSEVR
+80 SEVR
-86 EEWTYRVFLCQGVYF
+86 EEWTYRVFLFQGAYF

-116 HWAIPYSKKNFAWV
+116 RWTIPYSKKNFAWI
-130 QRVCHQLTSQ
+130 QRICHQLTSQ
-140 NKYSKVFYRYDS
+140 NKYTKVFYRYDS
-152 ENDKFDMV
+152 ENDQFDIV
-160 VQTAAIAPSIEV
+160 VQTAAIAPSTEV
-172 LKLFVHITLE
+172 LKLFIQITFE
-182 AARRLQYEYEN
+182 AARRLQYEYEH
-193 HNYGDEMTAEE
+193 HNDGDEMTAEE
-204 LVEDARSKTLYHR
+204 LIEDARSKTLYHR

-288 KTKNGLDAS
+288 KKENSLDVS

-319 EQIPENVFIRLS
+319 EQTPKNVFIRLS

-361 TSEEHSFEAFGK
+361 TCEEHSFEEFGK
-373 QMEAARIARRNGET
+373 QMGAARVARRNGET
-387 LTEEQREMLR
+387 LTDEQHEMLR
-397 MGGSK
+397 MGSSK
-402 AAYQLDEGIRLA
+402 AAYQLDEGIRLS

-429 LKKYMENKDGDQPD
+429 LKKYMEKKDGDQPD

-460 YNLSIMSKAYYYLD
+460 YNLSIMNKAYYYLD

-494 TNDSRLLDELNT
+494 TNDSRLLSELNA
-506 EISKTES
+506 EISNTES
-513 EMQAILSDNEEIS
+513 EMRSIASGNDEIS
-526 ENEQFR
+526 ENELFR
-532 YDSNKEYCLFLYKL
+532 YNSNKEYCLFLYKL

-572 THDFAQAKIDELNKI
+572 THDFAQTKIDELDKKYNNQ
-587 IPSEE
+587 

>member
-39 TEEPQPTAAVVSKT
+39 AEEPQPTAAVVSETTEQNTT
-53 SEPNTPSFSKTGT
+53 SRTGT
-66 EILTDFLTQMGCMV
+66 EILTDFLAQMGCMV

-86 EEWTYRVFLCQGVYF
+86 EEWTYRVFLFQGAYF

-130 QRVCHQLTSQ
+130 QRICHQLTAQ

-152 ENDKFDMV
+152 ENDKFDIV
-160 VQTAAIAPSIEV
+160 IQTAAIAPSIDV
-172 LKLFVHITLE
+172 LKLFVHITFE
-182 AARRLQYEYEN
+182 AARQLQLDFDNYNDGYEK
-193 HNYGDEMTAEE
+193 TAEE
-204 LVEDARSKTLYHR
+204 IVEDARSKTLYHR

-253 VEDMLSLTVIS
+253 VEDMLSLTIIS

-276 IAAFDLFSTLIT
+276 IAAFDLFSTLIA
-288 KTKNGLDAS
+288 KNENGLNVS

-304 LDTTFNHYT
+304 LDTTFYHYI

-319 EQIPENVFIRLS
+319 EQTPKNVFIRLS

-351 QSVSC
+351 QSASC

-373 QMEAARIARRNGET
+373 QMEAARVARRNGET
-387 LTEEQREMLR
+387 LTDEQDELLK
-397 MGGSK
+397 MGGGK
-402 AAYQLDEGIRLA
+402 AAYQIDEGIRLA

-429 LKKYMENKDGDQPD
+429 LQKYMNNDHTDM
-443 LHIWV
+443 HIWT
-448 ATRAAY
+448 ASRAAY

-460 YNLSIMSKAYYYLD
+460 YNLSIMNKAYYYLD

-494 TNDSRLLDELNT
+494 TNDSRLLNELNA

-513 EMQAILSDNEEIS
+513 EMKSIMSSNEELS
-526 ENEQFR
+526 ENEKFR
-532 YDSNKEYCLFLYKL
+532 YQSNEEYCLFLYKL

-572 THDFAQAKIDELNKI
+572 THDFAQTKIDELDKKYNNQ
-587 IPSEE
+587 

>member
-39 TEEPQPTAAVVSKT
+39 AEEPQPTAAVVSETTEQNTT
-53 SEPNTPSFSKTGT
+53 SRTGT
-66 EILTDFLTQMGCMV
+66 EILTDFLAQMGCMV

-86 EEWTYRVFLCQGVYF
+86 EEWTYRVFLFQGAYF

-130 QRVCHQLTSQ
+130 QRICHQLTAQ

-152 ENDKFDMV
+152 ENDKFDIV
-160 VQTAAIAPSIEV
+160 IQTAAIAPSIDV
-172 LKLFVHITLE
+172 LKLFVHITFE
-182 AARRLQYEYEN
+182 AARQLQLDFDNYNDGYEK
-193 HNYGDEMTAEE
+193 TAEE
-204 LVEDARSKTLYHR
+204 IVEDARSKTLYHR

-253 VEDMLSLTVIS
+253 VEDMLSLTIIS

-276 IAAFDLFSTLIT
+276 IAAFDLFSTLIA
-288 KTKNGLDAS
+288 KNENGLNVS

-304 LDTTFNHYT
+304 LDTTFYHYI

-319 EQIPENVFIRLS
+319 EQTPKNVFIRLS

-351 QSVSC
+351 QSASC

-373 QMEAARIARRNGET
+373 QMEAARVARRNGET
-387 LTEEQREMLR
+387 LTDEQHELLK
-397 MGGSK
+397 MGGGK
-402 AAYQLDEGIRLA
+402 AAYQMDEGIRLA

-429 LKKYMENKDGDQPD
+429 LQKYMNNDHTDM
-443 LHIWV
+443 HIWT
-448 ATRAAY
+448 ASRAAY

-460 YNLSIMSKAYYYLD
+460 YNLSIMNKAYYYLD

-494 TNDSRLLDELNT
+494 TNDSRLLNELNA

-513 EMQAILSDNEEIS
+513 EMKSIMSSNEELS
-526 ENEQFR
+526 ENEKFR
-532 YDSNKEYCLFLYKL
+532 YQSNEEYCLFLYKL

-572 THDFAQAKIDELNKI
+572 THDFAQTKIDELDKKYNNQ
-587 IPSEE
+587 